1 MKRMD
6 RERRLMRRV
15 GRGLLCGL
23 LSCLLLEAGSFDRNC
38 LPCHRKEGVSLR
50 RTFMNALLVYSGERN
65 MKAGLKYFL
74 RHPSVETS
82 VMGRDYFR
90 HHSLKAPTTLS
101 DRQLEE
107 ALDEYWERY
116 KVIGNLE

>member
-6 RERRLMRRV
+6 RNRKLTRSV

-23 LSCLLLEAGSFDRNC
+23 LFCFLLEAGSFDRNC
-38 LPCHRKEGVSLR
+38 VPCHRKEEVPLR

-90 HHSLKAPTTLS
+90 YHSLKAPTTLS
-101 DRQLEE
+101 DRELEE